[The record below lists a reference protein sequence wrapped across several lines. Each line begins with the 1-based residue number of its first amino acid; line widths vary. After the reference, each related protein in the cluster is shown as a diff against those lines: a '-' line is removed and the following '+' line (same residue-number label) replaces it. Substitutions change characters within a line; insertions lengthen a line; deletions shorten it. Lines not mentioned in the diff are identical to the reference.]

1 VKTTATTT
9 WPGQAIVPA
18 AIERPTALRLA
29 EIEYQRVAEAV
40 DALQP
45 EDWTRPTDCTAWDV
59 RQMVAHI
66 AGMAKFVSTPLE
78 MARQLR
84 AAQAQQADGQAPID
98 AQTAVQVQ
106 QREHL
111 GPEELR
117 AELRRVGPRAAKA
130 RRRVPRFLRQRRLP
144 EQQLVNGVAETWSI
158 GYLVD
163 VILTRDPW
171 MHRLD
176 LARATGRTPVLTP
189 DHDGVIVADVVSE
202 WARRHGRPYRL
213 ELTGPA
219 GGSWGSGNGGEEIVM
234 DAADFCRVV
243 SGRPGPDDG
252 RPSELLEIQVPF

>member
-1 VKTTATTT
+1 MKTITTA
-9 WPGQAIVPA
+9 WPGHNTVQPGID
-18 AIERPTALRLA
+18 RPTAMRLA
-29 EIEYQRVAEAV
+29 ETEYQRVADAV

-45 EDWTRPTDCTAWDV
+45 YHWTRPTDCTAWDV
-59 RQMVAHI
+59 RQLVAHV

-78 MARQLR
+78 MARQMR
-84 AAQAQQADGQAPID
+84 AANARQQDGQAPID
-98 AQTAVQVQ
+98 AQTAVQVE

-117 AELRRVGPRAAKA
+117 AELRHVGPRAAKG
-130 RRRVPRFLRQRRLP
+130 RRRTPGFVRRRRLP
-144 EQQLVNGVAETWSI
+144 EAQVVNDSTETWSI
-158 GYLVD
+158 GYLTD

-176 LARATGRTPVLTP
+176 LARATGQAPVLTA
-189 DHDGVIVADVVSE
+189 DHDGVIVTDAVKE

-219 GGSWGSGNGGEEIVM
+219 GGTWGSGTGGEEIVM

-243 SGRPGPDDG
+243 SGRPGPDHG
-252 RPSELLEIQVPF
+252 QPSGLLATQVPF